1 MFTILKIVKREQKLL
16 QQWIISWFS
25 KKSFKFCRF
34 ILKQEE
40 ENRRNSDMLYEKMRE
55 ELRRRE
61 DEYRKEIEMKQQL
74 EFTLPALKKEL
85 KTMRN
90 NGNQVE

>member
-1 MFTILKIVKREQKLL
+1 
-16 QQWIISWFS
+16 
-25 KKSFKFCRF
+25 
-34 ILKQEE
+34 
-40 ENRRNSDMLYEKMRE
+40 MLYEKMRE

-61 DEYRKEIEMKQQL
+61 DEYRKQIEMKQQL